1 MEQLSV
7 WPRMG
12 AGCVWPDVEE
22 QLRTSPVPLMGVN
35 VEKPAESNPT
45 YVAAGPLMVNTELL
59 CKGQWTLEITNK
71 EERLLGVKHP

>member
-45 YVAAGPLMVNTELL
+45 YVAAGAAD
-59 CKGQWTLEITNK
+59 G
-71 EERLLGVKHP
+71 KHRDALQGTVDT

>member
-22 QLRTSPVPLMGVN
+22 QLRTSPVPPLGVN

-45 YVAAGPLMVNTELL
+45 YVAESTAGAAD
-59 CKGQWTLEITNK
+59 G
-71 EERLLGVKHP
+71 KHRPALQVTVDT

>member
-12 AGCVWPDVEE
+12 AGCVWPDVEQ
-22 QLRTSPVPLMGVN
+22 QLRTSPVPLMSVN

-45 YVAAGPLMVNTELL
+45 YVAEMENTAGAAD
-59 CKGQWTLEITNK
+59 G
-71 EERLLGVKHP
+71 KHRAALQGTVDT